1 MIKVSILPIGAQD
14 SIDLEFKSS
23 EIIENYDVIPN
34 LFYSE
39 FKYNNREDEDV
50 VKRFDSVYL
59 FAIESNHLEG
69 DVIIIED
76 TIEGLL
82 IANNL
87 ILSLIYESDD
97 FPDDDELNVNFFI
110 QEYASY
116 EDAYSV
122 ALVMR
127 ENNELCYDKGYN
139 KHEISRH

>member
-1 MIKVSILPIGAQD
+1 MINISILPIKAQN
-14 SIDLEFKSS
+14 SIDFEFKNS
-23 EIIENYDVIPN
+23 EISDSYDFIPD
-34 LFYSE
+34 LFCSE
-39 FKYNNREDEDV
+39 LKYDEDV
-50 VKRFDSVYL
+50 KHFDSVYL